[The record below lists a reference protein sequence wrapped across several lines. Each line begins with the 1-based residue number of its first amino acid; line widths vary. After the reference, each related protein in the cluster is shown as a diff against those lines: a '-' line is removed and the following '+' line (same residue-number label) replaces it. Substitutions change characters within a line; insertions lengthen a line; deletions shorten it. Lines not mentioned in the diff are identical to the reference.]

1 MLRHRGLEDSR
12 SRRLTAWEL
21 ETSYTSP
28 VPRRLRIVCGIYSV
42 SREQSVS
49 HPEAKLH
56 PRQRLGLAFALRAA
70 REPSGIEMRVS
81 AERHHFILQAGS
93 STGLNGLDWS
103 GLAYQFASLSG
114 CAKATPATDFAPP
127 TIRPSL
133 AHPLAAPSCDQSPE
147 GIRMKHRRP
156 LGSKRKKSPGRH
168 FS

>member
-1 MLRHRGLEDSR
+1 
-12 SRRLTAWEL
+12 
-21 ETSYTSP
+21 
-28 VPRRLRIVCGIYSV
+28 
-42 SREQSVS
+42 
-49 HPEAKLH
+49 
-56 PRQRLGLAFALRAA
+56 
-70 REPSGIEMRVS
+70 MRVS

-103 GLAYQFASLSG
+103 GLADQFASLSG
-114 CAKATPATDFAPP
+114 CAKATPATNFAPP